1 MSSQPLPLQGMGI
14 LVTRPE
20 RQAEGL
26 CRLIEAQGGRAIRCP
41 TLEILPPRDPAPAL
55 AVIDHLDG
63 YELAIFTSANAVN
76 LGLELLLSRHPL
88 PSGWRLFAIG
98 KATARALAEYGIGAC
113 RTPEPG
119 ADSEALLA
127 LPELQ
132 AVAGKGIVIFRG
144 EGGRE
149 ALGDTLRARGA
160 RIGHAIV
167 YRRSKPAFCPDDLLQ
182 YWTRGEIQAV
192 IATSNEN
199 LQNLFAMVGA
209 AGQPWLLNTPLVVV
223 SERARS
229 LALQLGFS
237 QPPLLA
243 REASDAAI
251 VQALLELPPNQK
263 SARARHD
270 G

>member
-1 MSSQPLPLQGMGI
+1 M
-14 LVTRPE
+14 
-20 RQAEGL
+20 
-26 CRLIEAQGGRAIRCP
+26 
-41 TLEILPPRDPAPAL
+41 
-55 AVIDHLDG
+55 
-63 YELAIFTSANAVN
+63 
-76 LGLELLLSRHPL
+76 
-88 PSGWRLFAIG
+88 
-98 KATARALAEYGIGAC
+98 
-113 RTPEPG
+113 
-119 ADSEALLA
+119 
-127 LPELQ
+127 
-132 AVAGKGIVIFRG
+132 AGKGIVIFRG